1 MTNLETLDRLYTLVK
16 TLDSDSQAM
25 IARLIRDNRELS
37 FDTTETAI
45 ANMIIQLKQDITTD
59 EAKKSGKSN
68 QLKAIKTILKSASK
82 QSDEALHYAKT
93 IDGFQYVC
101 DGYILAKIKPIDTL
115 PECPDT
121 LQYPN
126 VLKFFDEWATHTH
139 DEQLIIPD
147 NSRLKAYVIVPDNS
161 RLKAYIKDQKLKH
174 KSERKYKTFYNFGKD
189 QPLVDAE
196 LLSLAI
202 DIMDGNFN
210 CYCKKNEKSALYFSD
225 ENNNEVILMPVS
237 SKTKDDVVTEL

>member
-1 MTNLETLDRLYTLVK
+1 MTNTKMLEGLYEIAK
-16 TLDSDSQAM
+16 TLDSDSQAIIGKM
-25 IARLIRDNRELS
+25 IKGNMEWN

-45 ANMIIQLKQDITTD
+45 ANIIIQLKQDIAVD

-82 QSDEALHYAKT
+82 KTNEALHYAKT
-93 IDGFQYVC
+93 IDGMQYVC
-101 DGYILAKIKPIDTL
+101 DGYILAKFKPIDTL
-115 PECPDT
+115 PECPGD
-121 LQYPN
+121 LQYPD
-126 VLKFFDEWATHTH
+126 VLSIFDKWITH

-147 NSRLKAYVIVPDNS
+147 NAK
-161 RLKAYIKDQKLKH
+161 LKAYIKDQKLKH
-174 KSERKYKTFYNFGKD
+174 KSEKNYKIFYNFGKD

-210 CYCKKNEKSALYFSD
+210 CYCENEKSALYFSD

-237 SKTKDDVVTEL
+237 SKTKDDVKTEL

>member
-1 MTNLETLDRLYTLVK
+1 MTNTKMLEGLYEIAK

-25 IARLIRDNRELS
+25 IDKMIKGNMELS

-59 EAKKSGKSN
+59 KTKKSGKSN

-82 QSDEALHYAKT
+82 RGKEELNYAKT
-93 IDGFQYVC
+93 IDGMQYVC
-101 DGYILAKIKPIDTL
+101 DGCILAKIKPIDTL
-115 PECPDT
+115 PECPDN
-121 LQYPN
+121 LQYFDALSL
-126 VLKFFDEWATHTH
+126 LKKHTTH
-139 DEQLIIPD
+139 DEQLII
-147 NSRLKAYVIVPDNS
+147 PDNS

-174 KSERKYKTFYNFGKD
+174 KSEKKYKILYNFGKD

-210 CYCKKNEKSALYFSD
+210 CYCKNEKSALYFSD